1 MQSSGQSSVDV
12 STDYGSWYWFIF
24 IVIVFGLLF
33 YSILRFADI
42 KEISTNWPKY
52 RCSPAI
58 MPFASMYGYNTSEN
72 FNYCIENIFKSQ
84 MSQATGPFGT
94 ILSTMILGMMEF
106 AKNLNSLRVMMAT
119 LLGGITRIFQEFT
132 DRFKTFMGQTQVT
145 SLRIQM
151 LMKRV
156 FGVLFAVIYMGLSAI
171 TAGNNFLQTF
181 IFKFIDTFCFA
192 PETHINIK
200 DKGQIH
206 ISEVVLG
213 DILEDSGDVV
223 TSVYRF
229 MADGQ
234 TMVKLGPIEVS
245 TNHYVQHNGH
255 WIEAKNHPDAVKID
269 DWAGGPQRPLICLD
283 TSTHRIPIGNY
294 IFSDWDETT
303 QTDETVMRLAEMKLN
318 GIQSNPNAFY
328 RWPLQSSLDG
338 SILVK
343 MADRTLKQVRHLT
356 VGDKLSTGTVTGTGK
371 RTVKHICIL
380 PSGLF
385 VSPSQLLWCK
395 DKWVRAGHL
404 YPVQYHKRL
413 LYTLVVMNS
422 GIIESNTGRLF
433 RDMLEVHS
441 SDLEDPIKSTL
452 LV

>member
-1 MQSSGQSSVDV
+1 MQSSEQSSVDV
-12 STDYGSWYWFIF
+12 SNDYGSWYWLIF

-72 FNYCIENIFKSQ
+72 FNYCVENIFKTQ

-181 IFKFIDTFCFA
+181 VFKFLDTFCFA
-192 PETHINIK
+192 PETYINIK
-200 DKGQIH
+200 GKGQIH

-213 DILEDSGDVV
+213 DILEDSGDIV

-234 TMVKLGPIEVS
+234 SMVKLGPIEVS
-245 TNHYVQHNGH
+245 TNHYVQYQGK

-269 DWAGGPQRPLICLD
+269 DWSGGPQRPLICLD
-283 TSTHRIPIGNY
+283 TSTHRIPIGQY
-294 IFSDWDETT
+294 IFSDWDETA
-303 QTDETVMRLAEMKLN
+303 QTDEAVMRLAEKKLN
-318 GIQSNPNAFY
+318 GINTNPNALY

-343 MADRTLKQVRHLT
+343 MADRTVKQVQNIS
-356 VGDKLSTGTVTGTGK
+356 VGDKLTTGTVTGTGK
-371 RTVKHICIL
+371 RIVKHICIL

-385 VSPSQLLWCK
+385 VSPSQLVWCK

-404 YPVQYHKRL
+404 YPVQYHKKV

-422 GIIESNTGRLF
+422 GTIESSSGRVF

-441 SDLEDPIKSTL
+441 SDLEEPIKATL